1 MNKPNI
7 FFYNDS
13 SIVGGH
19 EIMTARIINTLAR
32 DQGYT
37 IHFAFHAQE
46 LHQHL
51 HSDIITYS
59 LPFHSK
65 SRSCRHNG
73 LFDISYIRSLIRKS
87 AARLVIVSQG
97 YIESGVRGIVA
108 ARLEN
113 CYTGSYIPFGN
124 TNRELRSRYAGLR
137 DLLTRPVYA
146 LNQFYITI
154 SPYQQR
160 MLARLTGT
168 QPLHIIN
175 NPVTDQP
182 LQPIAPVPLQPPT
195 AATPLQVA
203 IIGRINFKQKNQNCL
218 PELATLCRAHNFP
231 VVFHVVGDGPDR
243 AALETQI
250 SASATQAMFRLH
262 GWLSAP
268 QLQQL
273 LTQSIQAVL
282 MPSHY
287 EGLPLALLEAICA
300 GKPVIMS
307 DLDLLDD
314 YPLPAACKFD
324 PRNIASIYRALTELP
339 RQDTVRDISA
349 LQSHIAATNSYPRF
363 QRDTAS
369 CFAELL
375 QHSA

>member
-1 MNKPNI
+1 
-7 FFYNDS
+7 
-13 SIVGGH
+13 
-19 EIMTARIINTLAR
+19 MTARIINILAR
-32 DQGYT
+32 DHGYNV
-37 IHFAFHAQE
+37 HFAFHARE
-46 LHQHL
+46 LHEHL
-51 HSDIITYS
+51 HRDVVTYA

-65 SRSCRHNG
+65 SRSCRHSG
-73 LFDISYIRSLIRKS
+73 QFDISHIRSLIRKS

-137 DLLTRPVYA
+137 DILTRPVYA

-160 MLARLTGT
+160 MLARLTGA

-182 LQPIAPVPLQPPT
+182 LQPLAPVSLQVPT
-195 AATPLQVA
+195 AATPLHVA
-203 IIGRINFKQKNQNCL
+203 VIGRINFKQKNQNCL
-218 PELATLCRAHNFP
+218 PELAALCRSNNFP

-243 AALETQI
+243 AALEAQI
-250 SASATQAMFRLH
+250 SASATTTMFRLH
-262 GWLSAP
+262 GWLSAS

-273 LTQSIQAVL
+273 LAQSVQAVL

-287 EGLPLALLEAICA
+287 EGLPLAFLEAICA
-300 GKPVIMS
+300 GKPVIIS
-307 DLDLLDD
+307 DLGLLND
-314 YPLPAACKFD
+314 YPLPDAYKFD
-324 PRNIASIYRALTELP
+324 PRSIASIYRALTGLP

-349 LQSHIAATNSYPRF
+349 LQSHIATTNSYPRF
-363 QRDTAS
+363 QRDTGS